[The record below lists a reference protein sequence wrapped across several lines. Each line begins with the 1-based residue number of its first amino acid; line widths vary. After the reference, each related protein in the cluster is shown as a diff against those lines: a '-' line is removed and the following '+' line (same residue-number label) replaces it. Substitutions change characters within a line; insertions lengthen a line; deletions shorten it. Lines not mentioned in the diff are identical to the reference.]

1 MTPEEVTYLAVLLF
15 SIPVGFVFKDRSPQ
29 ARRWGGA
36 AVGGALTL
44 LTCGPHVLHALV
56 TTLGAWGLLR
66 LLPRHCGGATLAWT
80 FGYLLFFRTL
90 WVWGLPE
97 PPPYANALQL
107 LLTLK
112 LVSLAMDVQELQ
124 GDNDPTVLGSLGGPP
139 GLGETLSY
147 SFCYL
152 GLLTGP
158 FYRAGTHRDWVL
170 GPVAAPRWRRVLGH
184 VRWTPLLGA
193 LGEAA
198 SRLFPLEA
206 VRDPGFALRPF
217 AFRLFYMVPVFFAFR
232 MRFYVGWLCAEA
244 ACIAAGLGG
253 YPPAAHPKPGAG
265 PTRPCPRPTRAEASE
280 PWDFSAVRTID
291 AWGTEWC
298 RQFRG
303 GMRHWN
309 MSVQWWLAQYVHR
322 RAPRRPPALRSA
334 WTMLAS
340 AYWHGLHPG
349 FYLSFLSVPLWLAAE
364 REAERALRGRLGPRG
379 WALAAGPHWFLKM
392 RAYDYLCMG
401 FVLRDAASTLRYWA
415 SVYFCLHLVP
425 LAGLLLAAL
434 AGPGPGGDS
443 PQRKGERRGDPDDG
457 DPHRGE
463 KGEPPA
469 PGIQEGGRD
478 PRARDSEIQEEEGGG
493 LRKRRDPQIQ
503 EGGTLPSTG
512 IPLSQGPQH

>member
-1 MTPEEVTYLAVLLF
+1 MTPEEVTYLSVLLF
-15 SIPVGFVFKDRSPQ
+15 SIPIGFLFKDLSPQ

-36 AVGGALTL
+36 AVGGALSL
-44 LTCGPHVLHALV
+44 LTCGPHVLHSLV

-66 LLPRHCGGATLAWT
+66 LLPGRCGAATLAWT
-80 FGYLLFFRTL
+80 FAYLLFFRSL

-112 LVSLAMDVQELQ
+112 LVSLAMDTQEPRG
-124 GDNDPTVLGSLGGPP
+124 GDDPAVLGSLGAPP
-139 GLGETLSY
+139 GLAETLSY

-158 FYRAGTHRDWVL
+158 FYRLGTHRDWVL
-170 GPVAAPRWRRVLGH
+170 GPVAAPRWRRVLTH
-184 VRWTPLLGA
+184 VRWTPVLGA

-198 SRLFPLEA
+198 SRFFPLDA
-206 VRDPGFALRPF
+206 VRDPGFARHPF

-265 PTRPCPRPTRAEASE
+265 PTRPCPRPTRAEAEASE
-280 PWDFSAVRTID
+280 TWDFSAVRTID
-291 AWGTEWC
+291 PWGTERC
-298 RQFRG
+298 RRFRE

-322 RAPRRPPALRSA
+322 RAPRRPPALRSV

-364 REAERALRGRLGPRG
+364 RAAERALRGRLSPRG
-379 WALAAGPHWFLKM
+379 WSLAAGPHWFLKM

-401 FVLRDAASTLRYWA
+401 FVLRDAAATLSYWA
-415 SVYFCLHLVP
+415 SIYFCLHLLP
-425 LAGLLLAAL
+425 LAILLLAAI
-434 AGPGPGGDS
+434 AGPGPEGDS
-443 PQRKGERRGDPDDG
+443 EGKKGEREANPDDG
-457 DPHRGE
+457 DPDIAKKRDSSTLRDPKIE
-463 KGEPPA
+463 
-469 PGIQEGGRD
+469 EGGDDPSARD
-478 PRARDSEIQEEEGGG
+478 PKIQEEGGG
-493 LRKRRDPQIQ
+493 SSVRKRRDPRIQ
-503 EGGTLPSTG
+503 EGGTLPSLG
-512 IPLSQGPQH
+512 VSP